1 MLRTATSSDIPGI
14 RMLLQSVPGMWQ
26 ESWRADVLETALS
39 SAGDLALVHEAHNS
53 INGFACAHD
62 VGFRAYLS
70 ELVVTPGAERQGIG
84 SQLLSEIERR
94 LVDRG
99 CLVIIADAWRDAE
112 PFYRSLG
119 WSSPS
124 VVLLRK
130 SLASAAA

>member
-1 MLRTATSSDIPGI
+1 MLRTATSADIPGI
-14 RMLLQSVPGMWQ
+14 RNLLRSVPGMWQ

-39 SAGDLALVHEAHNS
+39 SAGDLALVNEAHNS

-70 ELVVTPGAERQGIG
+70 ELVVTSGAQRQHIG

-99 CLVIIADAWRDAE
+99 CSVIIADAWLNAE

-130 SLASAAA
+130 NLGSAAA